1 MSPTLRMTLFI
12 QNYDCW
18 RNTSFQRRVFLLIVY
33 VDPHLD
39 CLVLS
44 IGSLSG
50 TLFQFCKSITVL
62 TANNQEYM
70 YVKCPSILYSNRETK
85 DRFAQ
90 CFPSNSYSIYCT
102 NIRPELYPQEYVS
115 SLLTIHHSKY
125 DNIIVLIKKS
135 PMLLKYISFVYCVF
149 IIEWVGGIPWFPS
162 FYVQPLMK
170 RTSKVFLRRYN
181 TPDVRIDMTKNTG
194 LQVIEKYVPVIWWV
208 ICRAKPLIAMEGPHY
223 PDLGFAVLQLI

>member
-1 MSPTLRMTLFI
+1 MQTQNIDSLDQMWFMELSQYTILHTKNNLCIQKKGDVTYFEDDFIYPELRLLKKYILPTE
-12 QNYDCW
+12 N
-18 RNTSFQRRVFLLIVY
+18 
-33 VDPHLD
+33 

-70 YVKCPSILYSNRETK
+70 ETK

-135 PMLLKYISFVYCVF
+135 PMLLKY
-149 IIEWVGGIPWFPS
+149 
-162 FYVQPLMK
+162 VQPLMK

-194 LQVIEKYVPVIWWV
+194 LQVIEK
-208 ICRAKPLIAMEGPHY
+208 AKPLIAMEGPHY

>member
-70 YVKCPSILYSNRETK
+70 YVKYPSILYSNRETK

-135 PMLLKYISFVYCVF
+135 PMLLKYISFVYCMF
-149 IIEWVGGIPWFPS
+149 FIEWVGGIPWFPS
-162 FYVQPLMK
+162 FL
-170 RTSKVFLRRYN
+170 RSTSDEENFQSLFEKIQYARCSYRY
-181 TPDVRIDMTKNTG
+181 DK
-194 LQVIEKYVPVIWWV
+194 EY
-208 ICRAKPLIAMEGPHY
+208 
-223 PDLGFAVLQLI
+223 GFAGNWKVCSCDLVSDM

>member
-70 YVKCPSILYSNRETK
+70 YVKYPSILYSNRETK

-149 IIEWVGGIPWFPS
+149 IIELVGFLDFPLFTFNLWWRELPKSFWEDTIRPMFVSTWQRIRVCRWLKSMFLWFGEW
-162 FYVQPLMK
+162 YVEP
-170 RTSKVFLRRYN
+170 N
-181 TPDVRIDMTKNTG
+181 
-194 LQVIEKYVPVIWWV
+194 
-208 ICRAKPLIAMEGPHY
+208 H
-223 PDLGFAVLQLI
+223 

>member
-1 MSPTLRMTLFI
+1 MLPTLRMTLFI

-70 YVKCPSILYSNRETK
+70 YWNVPPFCIQIGKQKIDLLSVSPPTLILFIAQTFVLSCTLRSMCLLCWPFITPNMIILSYWSRSLPCCWNIYPLYTVCLLLNGLVGFLDFPLFTFNLWWRELPKSFWEDT
-85 DRFAQ
+85 
-90 CFPSNSYSIYCT
+90 
-102 NIRPELYPQEYVS
+102 IRPMFVSTWQRIRVCRWLKSMFLWFGEWYVEPN
-115 SLLTIHHSKY
+115 H
-125 DNIIVLIKKS
+125 
-135 PMLLKYISFVYCVF
+135 
-149 IIEWVGGIPWFPS
+149 
-162 FYVQPLMK
+162 
-170 RTSKVFLRRYN
+170 
-181 TPDVRIDMTKNTG
+181 
-194 LQVIEKYVPVIWWV
+194 
-208 ICRAKPLIAMEGPHY
+208 
-223 PDLGFAVLQLI
+223 

>member
-1 MSPTLRMTLFI
+1 MLPILRMTLFI

-18 RNTSFQRRVFLLIVY
+18 RNTSFQQRVFLLIVY
-33 VDPHLD
+33 VDPRLD

-50 TLFQFCKSITVL
+50 TLFQFCKSITLL

-135 PMLLKYISFVYCVF
+135 PMLLKYISFVNPVF
-149 IIEWVGGIPWFPS
+149 CYWRIWWDSLIS
-162 FYVQPLMK
+162 L
-170 RTSKVFLRRYN
+170 FLRSTSDEENFQSLFEKIQYARCSYRY
-181 TPDVRIDMTKNTG
+181 DK
-194 LQVIEKYVPVIWWV
+194 EY
-208 ICRAKPLIAMEGPHY
+208 
-223 PDLGFAVLQLI
+223 GFAGNWKVCSCDLVSDV

>member
-70 YVKCPSILYSNRETK
+70 YVKYPSILYSNRETK

-135 PMLLKYISFVYCVF
+135 PMLLKYISFVNPVF
-149 IIEWVGGIPWFPS
+149 CYW
-162 FYVQPLMK
+162 
-170 RTSKVFLRRYN
+170 R
-181 TPDVRIDMTKNTG
+181 
-194 LQVIEKYVPVIWWV
+194 IWWDSLISLFFTFNLWWRELPKSFWEDTIRPMFV
-208 ICRAKPLIAMEGPHY
+208 STWQRIRVCRWLKSMFLWFGEWYVEPNH
-223 PDLGFAVLQLI
+223 

>member
-33 VDPHLD
+33 VDPRLD

-135 PMLLKYISFVYCVF
+135 PMLLKYISFVYCMF
-149 IIEWVGGIPWFPS
+149 IIEGFGGIPWFPS
-162 FYVQPLMK
+162 FL
-170 RTSKVFLRRYN
+170 RSTSDEENFQSLFEKIQYARCSYRY
-181 TPDVRIDMTKNTG
+181 DK
-194 LQVIEKYVPVIWWV
+194 EY
-208 ICRAKPLIAMEGPHY
+208 
-223 PDLGFAVLQLI
+223 GFAGDWKVCSCDLVSDM